1 MSIGVTL
8 QSSADGPTG
17 NQACRKNK
25 RDVDQAGPDIVLF
38 FREGLILQIVIPEE
52 PDR

>member
-1 MSIGVTL
+1 MNTFATRLFRVFS
-8 QSSADGPTG
+8 
-17 NQACRKNK
+17 R
-25 RDVDQAGPDIVLF
+25 RQAGPDIVLF